1 MNDEIKFYFDGMY
14 FTWDNEKEKANLQ
27 KHKISFETAAWA
39 FFDPF
44 LVDLHDKDHD
54 EDEPRRNIIARPP
67 STVNVIFVVYV
78 ERVSFDDRDLI
89 RIISAR
95 KANGKE
101 KKLYEQ
107 NLSR

>member
-14 FTWDNEKEKANLQ
+14 FTWDDEKEKANLR
-27 KHKISFETAAWA
+27 KHKVSFETAAWA
-39 FFDPF
+39 FFDNF
-44 LVDLHDKDHD
+44 SVDLQDKYHD
-54 EDEPRRNIIARPP
+54 ENEPRRNIIARPP
-67 STVNVIFVVYV
+67 SNVNVIFVVYV
-78 ERVSFDDRDLI
+78 ERFNINNHDLI

-107 NLSR
+107 NLHR